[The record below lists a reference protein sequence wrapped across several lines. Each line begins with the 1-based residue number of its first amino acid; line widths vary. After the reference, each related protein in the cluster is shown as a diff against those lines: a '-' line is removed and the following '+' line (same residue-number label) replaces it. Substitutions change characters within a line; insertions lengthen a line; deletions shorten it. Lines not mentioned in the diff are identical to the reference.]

1 MLHRTVCIASLL
13 VLTLAAHTQ
22 VKNTQPQEP
31 CTAGNCTIFTPLE
44 RRPVVPSHPTN
55 NKALDFKPGDA
66 SVSCAVVR
74 YELSQMQPILH
85 LLCPSPE
92 IYAPLYVHLVLT
104 WSEPAEVPQDMKNML
119 VDSNSPAKFKSING
133 NARAELTL
141 HDAQRTRS
149 QKEWVEFT
157 RISNVG
163 LVLIPQK

>member
-1 MLHRTVCIASLL
+1 M
-13 VLTLAAHTQ
+13 
-22 VKNTQPQEP
+22 N
-31 CTAGNCTIFTPLE
+31 
-44 RRPVVPSHPTN
+44 
-55 NKALDFKPGDA
+55 FKPGDA

-74 YELSQMQPILH
+74 YEPSELQPILH

-92 IYAPLYVHLVLT
+92 IYAPLYVHLALT
-104 WSEPAEVPQDMKNML
+104 WSEPTEVPQDMRNML
-119 VDSNSPAKFKSING
+119 VQPDSPAKFKSING

-141 HDAQRTRS
+141 YNAQRTRS